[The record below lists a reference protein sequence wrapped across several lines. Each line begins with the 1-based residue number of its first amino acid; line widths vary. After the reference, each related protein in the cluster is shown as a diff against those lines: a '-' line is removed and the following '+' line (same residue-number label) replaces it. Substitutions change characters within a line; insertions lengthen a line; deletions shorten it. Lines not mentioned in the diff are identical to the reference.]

1 MMEHSA
7 YQTPGDTLATRARNS
22 WQVGKMG
29 GVTRSTPERIRRKAA
44 HLFATFAMGAWL
56 LLAVV
61 PFVVVLV
68 EIG

>member
-1 MMEHSA
+1 M
-7 YQTPGDTLATRARNS
+7 
-22 WQVGKMG
+22 
-29 GVTRSTPERIRRKAA
+29 TRSTPERIRRKAA